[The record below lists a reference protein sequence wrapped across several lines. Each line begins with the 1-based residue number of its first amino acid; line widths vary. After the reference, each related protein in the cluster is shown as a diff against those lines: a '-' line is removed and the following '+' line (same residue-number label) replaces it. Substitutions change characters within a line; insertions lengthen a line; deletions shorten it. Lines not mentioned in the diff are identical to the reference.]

1 MAKLMSKKTK
11 EIVQTST
18 VIVLAVLFIIFYV
31 VYPLIVIP
39 NMTARPDRDKFDDP
53 EYAVPN
59 DPSFFTQIGL
69 APDTFAVMS
78 NDNIRLAALYFS
90 SPQPNSIPK
99 GTAIILHPDDT
110 DRTAI
115 ADLIQPMLDNGLAVV
130 IYDQR
135 ASGKSGGKFHYA
147 GNLEADDLTELISWL
162 SIHGRLPSPVAVIG
176 FETGADA
183 AINADRNENLI
194 SKVISI
200 DPALTT
206 SKWMNRRMDRYGVLS
221 ILLPTMTYFWWYQK
235 VCSYP
240 DDRTGVDDIKPLET
254 PALVLVSDPNELA
267 GKEIARLRSI
277 SSPEKLQIEL
287 SPTAKEELYRRIISG
302 VGSK

>member
-18 VIVLAVLFIIFYV
+18 VITVVVLFIIFYV
-31 VYPLIVIP
+31 IYPLIVIP
-39 NMTARPDRDKFDDP
+39 KMTARPDRDKFDDSDFIL
-53 EYAVPN
+53 PN
-59 DPSFFTQIGL
+59 DPSFFTQLGL
-69 APDTFAVMS
+69 MPDTFAVMS
-78 NDNIRLAALYFS
+78 NDNIHLAALYFS
-90 SPQPNSIPK
+90 PAQTDSAPK

-115 ADLIQPMLDNGLAVV
+115 ADLIQPILDSGLAVV

-135 ASGKSGGKFHYA
+135 ASGKSGGKYHFG

-183 AINADRNENLI
+183 AINAARIENRI
-194 SKVISI
+194 SKVIAI
-200 DPALTT
+200 DPCLTT
-206 SKWMNRRMDRYGVLS
+206 SKWMNRRMDRYGALP

-235 VCSYP
+235 ICSYP
-240 DDRTGVDDIKPLET
+240 DSRTGVDDIKPLET
-254 PALVLVSDPNELA
+254 STLIIYGSQGDLTGPEITKLRTVSPSDKIQVL
-267 GKEIARLRSI
+267 
-277 SSPEKLQIEL
+277 L
-287 SPTAKEELYRRIISG
+287 SPPTKEELFQLIAG
-302 VGSK
+302 AVGSK